1 MYLNNVSA
9 SRGTISL
16 DDIAF
21 FPEYRDGDLVFCA
34 SFSVTSS
41 EFSNAGM
48 QGIRPEHKLA
58 IATECDRSDK
68 LTIRYRG
75 KIYAIY
81 RRYTRDDGL
90 TELYL
95 EERVGVR

>member
-1 MYLNNVSA
+1 MQLNNVSA

-16 DDIAF
+16 DDIAY
-21 FPEYRDGDLVFCA
+21 FPNYGNGDLVFCA

-41 EFSNAGM
+41 EFSNVGL
-48 QGIRPEHKLA
+48 QGIRPEYKLV
-58 IATECDRSDK
+58 IATECDRLGT
-68 LTIRYRG
+68 LTIKYRG